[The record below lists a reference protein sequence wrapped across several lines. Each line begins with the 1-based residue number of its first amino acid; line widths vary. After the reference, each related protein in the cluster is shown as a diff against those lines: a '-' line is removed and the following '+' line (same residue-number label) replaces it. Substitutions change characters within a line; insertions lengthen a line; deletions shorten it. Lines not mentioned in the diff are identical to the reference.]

1 LQRKSN
7 YKIKAKGRPQLTT
20 TYIFINMKNKLK
32 MAMLVGA
39 LSAVVFA
46 GPLFTQAAT
55 LPPSVQQD
63 MNSLLSSTA
72 VALNSLSV
80 QLSADNQI
88 LLNSA
93 QTLNI
98 LGASVT
104 ALNNSFQQ
112 LDEDDQELLEDE
124 MQTVIVLSIDVVEN
138 EGDKIRAVQER
149 RQEQSSLLSK
159 IIDSFRELVEDV
171 ANFRAS

>member
-1 LQRKSN
+1 
-7 YKIKAKGRPQLTT
+7 
-20 TYIFINMKNKLK
+20 
-32 MAMLVGA
+32 MLLVA

-55 LPPSVQQD
+55 LPLSVQQE
-63 MNSLLSSTA
+63 MSQLLSSTSL
-72 VALNSLSV
+72 ALNSLSV
-80 QLSADNQI
+80 QLSADQQI
-88 LLNSA
+88 LLSSA

-98 LGASVT
+98 LGTGIT

-124 MQTVIVLSIDVVEN
+124 MQTVITLSIAVVEN

-149 RQEQSSLLSK
+149 RQEQSSLLSN
-159 IIDSFRELVEDV
+159 IIERFRDLVEDV
-171 ANFRAS
+171 ADFRAS